1 MRAAQQI
8 PYSELAL
15 LADRLFL
22 ESSDDEERLA
32 SVLDRV
38 NPGVRSQLLVSDLL
52 NAYQAF
58 FYFFR
63 ERPNQEIEERL
74 MLESASALVRGV
86 FVEEVDLYGIYLRVD
101 GEDPVVEVSDGK
113 QVLSVFRGKNA
124 YREALQF
131 AGEPR

>member
-1 MRAAQQI
+1 MRAAPQI

-38 NPGVRSQLLVSDLL
+38 DPGVRSQLLISDLL
-52 NAYQAF
+52 NAYQVF

-63 ERPNQEIEERL
+63 ERPDEEIGERL
-74 MLESASALVRGV
+74 MLESATALMRGV
-86 FVEEVDLYGIYLRVD
+86 FVEEVDLSEIYLRVD
-101 GEDPVVEVSDGK
+101 GEEPVVEVSDGK

-124 YREALQF
+124 YREALLF
-131 AGEPR
+131 AGKPQ